1 MQVNA
6 NRGLMRTQL
15 IEMLPRLRRFA
26 GVLANSAE
34 ERERLLSTACDAML
48 ENAHRYQSG
57 AQFDHWAFSEIHA
70 MWLKGLRERDEPIAP
85 GPAEE
90 RLFLPQAG
98 DIDGD
103 REFAEFLRSLPAQQR
118 VVLLLIY
125 GEGQF
130 YEDAAKLLDTPLE
143 TIARRAARSL
153 IAFSAHLDGSTS
165 ISTHEAE
172 IQHLYPEQKRAPA

>member
-1 MQVNA
+1 
-6 NRGLMRTQL
+6 MRTQL

-57 AQFDHWAFSEIHA
+57 VQFDRWAFSEIHA
-70 MWLKGLRERDEPIAP
+70 MWLKGLAERDEPIVP

-98 DIDGD
+98 EIDGD

-118 VVLLLIY
+118 VVLLLVY
-125 GEGQF
+125 GEGLS
-130 YEDAAKLLDTPLE
+130 YEDAAKLLATPLE
-143 TIARRAARSL
+143 TIARRAARGL
-153 IAFSAHLDGSTS
+153 IAFSAHLEGPAAGT
-165 ISTHEAE
+165 THQADV
-172 IQHLYPEQKRAPA
+172 QQLYPEQKRVPA